1 MTTLKWIKMQP
12 YNNNVSQTIPIR
24 THVIKFAALLAFVF
38 LTAGCAMSKP
48 PLQKDQSY
56 PVEWPDISSLGLE
69 CKGLDGAYANKGTV
83 NAAGKGLQTI
93 LLTSIL
99 PVNVPMEAKSVSLK
113 IVTRK
118 IDSHQDTFATLQITV
133 GDGKKNQYEWGDCY
147 CVKRAL
153 FYSPSQEYWAFPPVF
168 GGSQRNV
175 WLTKATDGSLIA
187 RIWDYSGDSILFV
200 PFHRRSYVWAR
211 FKSIVD

>member
-1 MTTLKWIKMQP
+1 MQP
-12 YNNNVSQTIPIR
+12 NNKNVSQTIPIR

-56 PVEWPDISSLGLE
+56 PAEWPDISSLGLE
-69 CKGLDGAYANKGTV
+69 CKGLDGTYANEGNV
-83 NAAGKGLQTI
+83 NDAGKGLQTI
-93 LLTSIL
+93 LLTSIF
-99 PVNVPMEAKSVSLK
+99 PVSVPMEAKSVSLK

-133 GDGKKNQYEWGDCY
+133 GNGKKNQYEWEDCY

-153 FYSPSQEYWAFPPVF
+153 FYSPSQESWAFPYLAL

-187 RIWDYSGDSILFV
+187 KTWDYSLGYILFV
-200 PFHRRSYVWAR
+200 PFYRQSHVWAR